1 MKKLISVLL
10 LACMLVMPFAAM
22 AEADVDVKIV
32 NWEDYE
38 AVTAEVEGEF
48 VSSEA
53 WGVKFWLPS
62 YFQEIEINEDMANLG
77 VINFYTTEDGAYM
90 IGVAEQTFDDLDAYL
105 ANEGA
110 ANIEYILINGIA
122 ALSYDV
128 ESEDSS
134 YVMFI
139 NEEGTYGLSFGFQP
153 ISDESFAALAVC
165 MMASFQ
171 FAD

>member
-32 NWEDYE
+32 NWEDFE
-38 AVTAEVEGEF
+38 AITEQVEGEF

-53 WGVKFWLPS
+53 WGVKFWMPS
-62 YFQEIEINEDMANLG
+62 YFNELEVNEDMANQG
-77 VINFYTTEDGAYM
+77 VINFYATEDGAYM
-90 IGVAEQTFDDLDAYL
+90 IGVAEQSFDNLDAYL
-105 ANEGA
+105 ENEGA

-128 ESEDSS
+128 ESENST
-134 YVMFI
+134 YVLFV
-139 NEEGTYGLSFGFQP
+139 NEDATYGLSFGFQP
-153 ISDESFAALAVC
+153 ISDEGFAAIALC

>member
-1 MKKLISVLL
+1 MKKMIAILALLCVVALPFSV
-10 LACMLVMPFAAM
+10 M
-22 AEADVDVKIV
+22 AEADVDVKTL
-32 NWEDYE
+32 NWEDFE
-38 AVTAEVEGEF
+38 AITEQVEGEF
-48 VSSEA
+48 VSSEE

-62 YFQEIEINEDMANLG
+62 YFQEIEVNEDMANLG
-77 VINFYTTEDGAYM
+77 IINFYATEDGAYM
-90 IGVAEQTFDDLDAYL
+90 IGIAEQSFDDLDAYL
-105 ANEGA
+105 ENEGA
-110 ANIEYILINGIA
+110 SNIEYVLINSIA

-128 ESEDSS
+128 ESEDCT

-153 ISDESFAALAVC
+153 ISDEGFAAIALC